1 MREEAEE
8 EMKNMKMA
16 DVIIF
21 NVGEEQYPQDY
32 LGNVAD
38 IISAKIEKME
48 CNVKG
53 RFSVMNFSDAQKVA
67 DELKD
72 TTADLFIINFLSW
85 HITPNIM
92 HIIKNHTDVPLLI
105 WGIGGDNR

>member
-1 MREEAEE
+1 MREEAK

-48 CNVKG
+48 CNVK
-53 RFSVMNFSDAQKVA
+53 
-67 DELKD
+67 
-72 TTADLFIINFLSW
+72 
-85 HITPNIM
+85 
-92 HIIKNHTDVPLLI
+92 
-105 WGIGGDNR
+105 

>member
-1 MREEAEE
+1 MREEAK

-67 DELKD
+67 D
-72 TTADLFIINFLSW
+72 
-85 HITPNIM
+85 
-92 HIIKNHTDVPLLI
+92 
-105 WGIGGDNR
+105 